1 MNILK
6 NRPGRV
12 LASVISTLIIYGVI
26 WAVNSWGAGAEI
38 NRIVEMLG
46 GRLPPGVIQ
55 AATFLLFVFG
65 ILEVFR
71 LNSRITD
78 EQAAYS
84 LNLLPEKENWV
95 LSADDVNKLK
105 LQVQDI
111 ERSGKYYL
119 TSLVRKCCTKYRLSR
134 ESSEALALADS
145 QIDIYRAEME
155 SEQSFIRYTLWA
167 IPSVGFIGTVWGIGE
182 SLGLAH
188 EASSREGIK
197 KITQAL
203 GVAFDTTLWALVLCI
218 ILMYAVHCFQKRVD
232 DFFIGMK
239 DYVIENLI
247 NRLYK

>member
-12 LASVISTLIIYGVI
+12 LASVILTAIVYGVI
-26 WAVNSWGAGAEI
+26 WVANPQVDGAEI

-46 GRLPPGVIQ
+46 GRLPPGIIQ
-55 AATFLLFVFG
+55 ALTFLLFVFG
-65 ILEVFR
+65 MLEIFR
-71 LNSRITD
+71 LNSRIVD
-78 EQAAYS
+78 EKTAYS
-84 LNLLPEKENWV
+84 LRLLPEKENWV

-105 LQVQDI
+105 IDVQDV

-119 TSLVRKCCTKYRLSR
+119 TSMVRKCCTKYRLSK
-134 ESSEALALADS
+134 ESSEVLSLADS
-145 QIDIYRAEME
+145 QIDIYRSEME
-155 SEQSFIRYTLWA
+155 SEQSFIRYVLWA

-188 EASSREGIK
+188 EASSQDGIR

-218 ILMYAVHCFQKRVD
+218 IMMYAVHGFQKRVD